1 MKTRRPRVL
10 ATLLMAAAMLLGC
23 QAVWAQ
29 MRIVG
34 VISGVVSDP
43 TGALVPNAKVT
54 LVDSVNGTKKETTS
68 NASGQF
74 VFPDLPFGTFQLTVT
89 APGFDTSV
97 TEKISVV
104 ASQTTDVPV
113 HLKVGSATESVTVEG
128 TTPVL
133 ETTAPLVSNTLE
145 PKAINELPLSARQAL
160 SFAALVPGKTNSSSN
175 GGDTRFNNMPGGAV
189 EVTVDGIN
197 DASNGYKS
205 GGTVFYTTVPVRLGA
220 LEEVSVET
228 SGLGADAGAE
238 SGVNIKFITKRGG
251 NQYHGS
257 AFYQPNSEQF
267 NANTWGQNATNT
279 ARAYNRVH
287 NFGGNIGGPLV
298 PIRSWKNKLFF
309 FFNYEY
315 VYNPQVVNRTYTV
328 ANASA
333 LAGNYTYLLSNSLTQ
348 TNTVNVL
355 SIAAQQNQ
363 PTALDPVVQSILAQN
378 AKIPSYATPQPS
390 TSFNTTSWLW
400 RTDNNLYQYYPTTRF
415 DYYVT
420 PKQQLT
426 FAWNLEHS
434 WQTGAALLQGGD
446 RVNPF
451 RIGGYFVWN
460 VALQSSISATMFN
473 ELRYGVQHSGDSNAS
488 ATDGYGTFYTVNNT
502 PFLTLNNSNLPFG
515 AQLPYNYQ
523 QNVTGRHYITTI
535 YDTLTKIHG
544 NHTITAGGSFRRTDW
559 HDTGETFPLPFY
571 AFGSPSG
578 DPVNGQLFSA
588 TTLPGDAAGDFGN
601 AGNLYNELVGRIAS
615 ARLNVVVDPS
625 TKQYGGFINHTWTRS
640 YMGGIFAQD
649 RWRISPRLTINFGLR
664 WEAQGDMYDPKGITA
679 IPNQAAIYGPSVS
692 LFTPGQLSG
701 NTIPTASI
709 GLHPYKPDYKNF
721 APNVGFAWNPDAS
734 DGFFGK
740 LLGGKKTVVRGSY
753 GVIYYDEGTQL
764 FAQNLGNNPGKTA
777 SQTIQMGQSGTQPFT
792 TVAQVIGS
800 PIGPSYFTGLPTYQP
815 IINQANQ
822 TFSTSLFAMKPT
834 LVAPYTTNWS
844 IGVQRELVKGT
855 VLEIRYVGNQ
865 GHRSWRTS
873 NLNEV
878 NIFENGFLKEF
889 QAAQNNLAIA
899 NGMTLGQLTAL
910 PTIPTLKTT
919 NFANQGLPGQV
930 STPILDAAFGPRGT
944 VPAIAAA
951 SGYSSSTFAGYLQ
964 SGAAGSFAN
973 SIAGNSL
980 YFCRMMGSNF
990 SPCTQ
995 SRLNPAAG
1003 QSFNAPGAGYPI
1015 NFFTLNPYSTTNLP
1029 YVDDSGWSSYNGL
1042 QIQLRKQFTHGLLW
1056 TTNFTYSK
1064 SLSNLLAD
1072 SSIQNQDYYTWR
1084 NESLNRQPSLFDQ
1097 KFNLQNFGSYE
1108 LPIGRGKKLN
1118 IQNRLLDAIAG
1129 GWTLGSVVEFNTG
1142 TPVQL
1147 TGGANTFNNQASGVI
1162 LAPGV
1167 SLGQISDMFH
1177 GQPLQKVDQA
1187 GNPNPLLAR
1196 ANALDTT
1203 RIGVPLSLLDPTTGK
1218 ANAQYIMANNVPG
1231 SLGQILWIYSKNN
1244 INWNASMTKNFR
1256 ITERVKFQLYGDA
1269 NNILNHPV
1277 WGLPNTNVSSTSFG
1291 TVGSP
1296 SGSNATG
1303 FRSMTFRGT
1312 VVF

>member
-1 MKTRRPRVL
+1 
-10 ATLLMAAAMLLGC
+10 
-23 QAVWAQ
+23 

-34 VISGVVSDP
+34 VISGVVTDP
-43 TGALVPNAKVT
+43 AGSVVPNAKVILT
-54 LVDSVNGTKKETTS
+54 DSVNGTKKETVS
-68 NASGQF
+68 NGSGQF
-74 VFPDLPFGTFQLTVT
+74 VFPDLPFGTFELNVT
-89 APGFDTSV
+89 APGFQTSV

-113 HLKVGSATESVTVEG
+113 ALKVGSATESVTVEG

-145 PKAINELPLSARQAL
+145 PKVINELPLGARQAL
-160 SFAALVPGKTNSSSN
+160 SFAALVPGKTTSSSN
-175 GGDTRFNNMPGGAV
+175 GGDTRFNNMPGGSV

-228 SGLGADAGAE
+228 SGLGSDAGAE

-257 AFYQPNSEQF
+257 AFYQPTSEQF
-267 NANTWGQNATNT
+267 NANTWGQNAINT

-287 NFGGNIGGPLV
+287 NFGGNIGGPLI
-298 PIRSWKNKLFF
+298 PFGRLKEKLFF

-315 VYNPQVVNRTYTV
+315 VFNPQVINRTYTV
-328 ANASA
+328 ANPST
-333 LAGNYTYLLSNSLTQ
+333 LAGNYTYLLNNSLTQ

-355 SIAAQQNQ
+355 SIAAQQGA
-363 PTALDPVVQSILAQN
+363 TITLDPVVQNIVAQN

-390 TSFNTTSWLW
+390 SSFNSTAWLW

-415 DYYVT
+415 DYYIT
-420 PKQQLT
+420 QKEQLT
-426 FAWNLEHS
+426 FSWNIEHS

-460 VALQSSISATMFN
+460 VALQSSLSPTMFN
-473 ELRYGVQHSGDSNAS
+473 EFRYGVQHSGDSNAS
-488 ATDGYGTFYTVNNT
+488 ATKGYGTFFTVGST
-502 PFLTLNNSNLPFG
+502 PLLTLNNQNLPFG

-535 YDTLTKIHG
+535 YDTLTKVHG
-544 NHTITAGGSFRRTDW
+544 NHTITAGGSYRRTDW

-578 DPVNGQLFSA
+578 DPLNGQLFSA
-588 TTLPGDAAGDFGN
+588 TTLPGDAAGDFAN
-601 AGNLYNELVGRIAS
+601 AGNLYNQLVGRIAS
-615 ARLNVVVDPS
+615 ARFNVVVDPA
-625 TKQYGGFINHTWTRS
+625 TKQYGGFINHTWTRT
-640 YMGGIFAQD
+640 YMGGLFAQD
-649 RWRISPRLTINFGLR
+649 RWRISPNLTVNFGLR
-664 WEAQGDMYDPKGITA
+664 WEGQGDMYDPLGTTA

-692 LFTPGQLSG
+692 LFTPGLLSS

-709 GLHPYKPDYKNF
+709 GLHPYKPDYLNF
-721 APNVGFAWNPDAS
+721 APNVGFAWNPKGT
-734 DGFFGK
+734 DGILGK
-740 LLGGKKTVVRGSY
+740 LLGSNKTVIRGSY

-777 SQTIQMGQSGTQPFT
+777 NQTIQMGQSGTAAFT
-792 TVAQVIGS
+792 TLSQVIANPLSGAN
-800 PIGPSYFTGLPTYQP
+800 FTGLPTYSP
-815 IINQANQ
+815 IVNQANQ
-822 TFSTSLFAMKPT
+822 TFSTSLTAMKPT

-844 IGVQRELVKGT
+844 IGIQRELAKAT
-855 VLEIRYVGNQ
+855 VLEVRYVGNQ
-865 GHRSWRTS
+865 GHRAWRTS

-889 QAAQNNLAIA
+889 QVAQNNLAIA
-899 NGMTLGQLTAL
+899 NGLSLSQLTAL

-919 NFANQGLPGQV
+919 NFAFQGLPGQGA
-930 STPILDAAFGPRGT
+930 TPILDAAFGPRGT

-964 SGAAGSFAN
+964 TGAAGSFAR
-973 SIAGNSL
+973 SIATSSL
-980 YFCRMMGSNF
+980 YFCRMMGSSF

-995 SRLNPAAG
+995 ARSNPAAG
-1003 QSFNAPGAGYPI
+1003 QAFNAPGAGYPI
-1015 NFFTLNPYSTTNLP
+1015 NFFTLNPYSTDNLP

-1042 QIQLRKQFTHGLLW
+1042 QVQLRKQFSHGLNW
-1056 TTNFTYSK
+1056 TTNFSYSK

-1084 NESLNRQPSLFDQ
+1084 NESLNRQPALFDQ
-1097 KFNLQNFGSYE
+1097 KFDLQTFGTYD
-1108 LPIGRGKKLN
+1108 LPIGKGKKINLSN
-1118 IQNRLLDAIAG
+1118 HLLDSILG
-1129 GWTLGSVVEFNTG
+1129 GWTAGSVVEFNTG

-1147 TGGANTFNNQASGVI
+1147 TGGANTFNNQASGVT

-1167 SLGQISDMFH
+1167 TLQEISDMFRN
-1177 GQPLQKVDQA
+1177 QPLLKVDQT
-1187 GNPNPLLAR
+1187 GNANPLLAR

-1203 RIGVPLSLLDPTTGK
+1203 RIGVPLSLLDPATGK
-1218 ANAQYIMANNVPG
+1218 ANSQFLTVNNTPG

-1244 INWNASMTKNFR
+1244 INWNASMTKNFH
-1256 ITERVKFQLYGDA
+1256 ITERVKFQLYADA
-1269 NNILNHPV
+1269 NNLLNHPS
-1277 WGLPNTNVSSTSFG
+1277 WGLPNTNAGSTSFG
-1291 TVGSP
+1291 TLGSP
-1296 SGSNATG
+1296 SGSNAGGYRT
-1303 FRSMTFRGT
+1303 MTFRGMI
-1312 VVF
+1312 VF